1 MVLND
6 EIDFK
11 VIKNALARDL
21 IKQVLNKE
29 HTKRPG
35 LFEMAKHP
43 WITKA
48 GQNTVDITIIENSQF
63 GNLKRTSKF
72 TSNDI

>member
-6 EIDFK
+6 DIDFT

-29 HTKRPG
+29 PLKRPG
-35 LFEMAKHP
+35 LLEMAKHP
-43 WITKA
+43 WMTKA

-63 GNLKRTSKF
+63 GNL
-72 TSNDI
+72 